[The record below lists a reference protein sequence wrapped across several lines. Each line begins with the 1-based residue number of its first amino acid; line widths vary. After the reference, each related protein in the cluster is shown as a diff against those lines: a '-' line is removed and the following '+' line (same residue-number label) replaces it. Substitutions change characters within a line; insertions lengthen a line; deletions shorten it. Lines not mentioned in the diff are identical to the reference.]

1 MSYNSNTL
9 TNLAQIAMSDLDT
22 GAMYRNLQDYKAS
35 DAESDV
41 MRDRLIEAAKM
52 LSYMESDDRNLWER
66 HDWRETCEAI
76 AKRLNEGLACDRAW
90 LRKLLK

>member
-1 MSYNSNTL
+1 MSDSSNTL
-9 TNLAQIAMSDLDT
+9 TNLAQIAMSGLDT
-22 GAMYRNLQDYKAS
+22 GAMYKNLQDYRVS
-35 DAESDV
+35 DAEGDV

-52 LSYMESDDRNLWER
+52 LAYMEGDDRNLWDR

-76 AKRLNEGLACDRAW
+76 AKRLNEGLKCDLAW